1 MELVALLAHAL
12 AVHQPTT
19 GHVNAPGIQDE
30 IELLD
35 EIEPVE
41 VEMHGLQQNYHS
53 IIDNVARQH
62 PRQRFQFFLEV
73 F

>member
-1 MELVALLAHAL
+1 MELVALLAHAI
-12 AVHQPTT
+12 AVHQPIT
-19 GHVNAPGIQDE
+19 GNVNEPGI
-30 IELLD
+30 LD

-62 PRQRFQFFLEV
+62 PRQHFQFFLEV